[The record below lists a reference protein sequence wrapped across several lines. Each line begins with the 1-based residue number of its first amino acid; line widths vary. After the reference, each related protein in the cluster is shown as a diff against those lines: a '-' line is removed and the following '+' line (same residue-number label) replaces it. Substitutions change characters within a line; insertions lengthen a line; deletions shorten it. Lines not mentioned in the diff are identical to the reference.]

1 MQARVKQPAATM
13 IEKDPD
19 DTAFAPTPQELERL
33 LFAVESSLQVNKRF
47 QFFLWAQG
55 VLQTF
60 LPHAKLICA
69 YGDLDAGQYTI
80 DVFSSDNVATA
91 QSDTVDASV
100 EAFVELALA
109 HWDANGR
116 TPLLLSSEAQAQTP
130 DEPVVQAVW
139 EAGLGHVMAHGTAE
153 LQGPNA
159 SFFVFARLPK
169 APRRRA
175 ADVLEIMLPHLH
187 LAMFRCARDELKA
200 RAAAAPKGPTLSQRE
215 VQIMRGVRDGLTNSD
230 IGLQLD
236 ISPLTVKNH
245 VQRIL
250 RKLGVGNRIQ
260 AVTRCMSMGVFDS
273 KQYGEGLKMLLA
285 GLLTAMG
292 LMLSDG
298 VGAQSLDE
306 RPFTPVETRTAPKSL
321 EGKPMTALEF
331 AALRRGPANGPL
343 TEILDSAERLIAA
356 ITRGDIR
363 SLRSLVQSGRDPNS
377 RLLDGTT
384 PLTVAVHR
392 TQLEAVRIL
401 LASGADPS
409 LPGLNG
415 QTPLH
420 LAIEG
425 NQVEIAQRL
434 LRANANAN
442 QPSRD
447 GYRAADFAALLN
459 RAWAIPL
466 LAGAGAQ
473 LDVVGKQGTPLTL
486 CSSVNASAACI
497 ALLRAKADPNLPNAA
512 GQTPLFFATQNQNAL
527 TARALLAAGADP
539 GAISMAWID

>member
-1 MQARVKQPAATM
+1 
-13 IEKDPD
+13 
-19 DTAFAPTPQELERL
+19 
-33 LFAVESSLQVNKRF
+33 VESSLQVNKRF

-306 RPFTPVETRTAPKSL
+306 RPFTPVESRTAPKSL
-321 EGKPMTALEF
+321 EGKPIDAETRAL
-331 AALRRGPANGPL
+331 LRQSLNDRPL
-343 TEILDSAERLIAA
+343 TDITGSASLLLRAVEANDGKRLRELLS
-356 ITRGDIR
+356 T
-363 SLRSLVQSGRDPNS
+363 GRDPNATD
-377 RLLDGTT
+377 LG
-384 PLTVAVHR
+384 
-392 TQLEAVRIL
+392 
-401 LASGADPS
+401 GA
-409 LPGLNG
+409 
-415 QTPLH
+415 
-420 LAIEG
+420 
-425 NQVEIAQRL
+425 
-434 LRANANAN
+434 
-442 QPSRD
+442 
-447 GYRAADFAALLN
+447 
-459 RAWAIPL
+459 
-466 LAGAGAQ
+466 
-473 LDVVGKQGTPLTL
+473 TPLTL
-486 CSSVNASAACI
+486 AVKNGSVD
-497 ALLRAKADPNLPNAA
+497 L
-512 GQTPLFFATQNQNAL
+512 
-527 TARALLAAGADP
+527 ARALLAAGADP
-539 GAISMAWID
+539 SRLGLDGQTPLNLAIRFHHPELVGRLLKAGADPNRLSRDGYRALDLAAALNRSDLIRPLFAAGAQTDVASKQGTPLTQCA